1 MIDLTP
7 ITSAIKQALAAGGVT
22 LGYLVCLGALGVAF
36 CALRV
41 VLLVLRERKQ

>member
-7 ITSAIKQALAAGGVT
+7 FTSAFKEALAAGGVT
-22 LGYLVCLGALGVAF
+22 LGYLVCLGALLVAF

-41 VLLVLRERKQ
+41 VLFVLRDRK